1 MKLNK
6 LSYYFFFIFLIN
18 SNIIFCQNNIVNLN
32 NGGVNIENYFVKIPY
47 KEINGKIIIEVNINN
62 KGYKFI
68 IDTGAPTII
77 TEKLKK
83 EINPNVIGNIEI
95 IDQSGIKDNVEVVN
109 LFEINIGNLS
119 FNSIPTIVTNDSKI
133 LFDCFEVDGYIGSN
147 LLRNS
152 TLQINAKEKH
162 IIICDNIEILKI
174 QNKNSKEILLSH
186 SQSNPFVE
194 IELKKG
200 KKTIKEKVLIDT
212 GDNGFYQIAFSTLEQ
227 IKNHKVINFISNSIG
242 SNSFGFNGKSKD
254 ENNFIINIPIL
265 NIINLELKN
274 VKSKTTY
281 AESSRIGS
289 EILNLGIL
297 TIDYK
302 NKKIN
307 LEPFDEPIETINDN
321 VWQIDAVINKEKL
334 VVGVIWDYDLKNK
347 INIGDEIISIDSVI
361 IEGMDICQLLKSN
374 FKIKKDK
381 VVLVLK
387 DLKTSLIKTIE
398 INKM

>member
-6 LSYYFFFIFLIN
+6 LSCYFFFIFVIN

-32 NGGVNIENYFVKIPY
+32 NGGINTENYFIKIPY
-47 KEINGKIIIEVNINN
+47 KEINGKIIIDVSIND

-68 IDTGAPTII
+68 LDTGAPTII
-77 TEKLKK
+77 TEKLKE

-95 IDQSGIKDNVEVVN
+95 IDQSGLKDNVDVVN

-119 FNSIPTIVTNDSKI
+119 FNNIPTIVTNDSKI

-152 TLQINAKEKH
+152 IIQINAKEKD
-162 IIICDNIEILKI
+162 IIICDNSEILKI

-227 IKNHKVINFISNSIG
+227 IKNFKVITFISNSIG

-254 ENNFIINIPIL
+254 ENNFMINIPIL
-265 NIINLELKN
+265 TINNLELKN

-297 TIDYK
+297 TLDYK

-307 LEPFDEPIETINDN
+307 LEPFDEKIETINDN
-321 VWQIDAVINKEKL
+321 SWQIDAAINKEKL
-334 VVGVIWDYDLKNK
+334 VVGIIWDNDLKNK
-347 INIGDEIISIDSVI
+347 INLGDEIISIDSLL
-361 IEGMDICQLLKSN
+361 IEGMDICQLLKTN
-374 FKIKKDK
+374 FKIKKNK
-381 VVLVLK
+381 IVLVLK
-387 DLKTSLIKTIE
+387 DINTGVIKSIE

>member
-6 LSYYFFFIFLIN
+6 LTSHFFYIFILNF
-18 SNIIFCQNNIVNLN
+18 NIIFCQNNVVNLN
-32 NGGVNIENYFVKIPY
+32 SGGVNTENYFVKIPY
-47 KEINGKIIIEVNINN
+47 KEINGKIIIDVNINN
-62 KGYKFI
+62 KEYKFI

-95 IDQSGIKDNVEVVN
+95 IDQSGLKDNVEVVN
-109 LFEINIGNLS
+109 LFEISIGNLS
-119 FNSIPTIVTNDSKI
+119 FHSIPTIVTNDSKI

-152 TLQINAKEKH
+152 TLQINAKEKY
-162 IIICDNIEILKI
+162 IIICDDSEILKI
-174 QNKNSKEILLSH
+174 QKKNSKEILLSH

-200 KKTIKEKVLIDT
+200 KRTIKEKVLIDT

-254 ENNFIINIPIL
+254 ENNFLINIPIL
-265 NIINLELKN
+265 NINNIELKN

-307 LEPFDEPIETINDN
+307 LEPYDEPIETINDN

-334 VVGVIWDYDLKNK
+334 VVGIIWGNDLKNK
-347 INIGDEIISIDSVI
+347 INLEDEIISIDSII

-374 FKIKKDK
+374 FKMKKNK

-387 DLKTSLIKTIE
+387 DVKTSLIKTIE